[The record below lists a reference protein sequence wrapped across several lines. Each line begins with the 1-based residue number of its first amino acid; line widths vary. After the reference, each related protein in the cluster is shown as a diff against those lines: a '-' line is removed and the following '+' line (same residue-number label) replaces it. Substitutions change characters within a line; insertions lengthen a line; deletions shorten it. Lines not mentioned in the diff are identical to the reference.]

1 VASQSLEAGRGDRRH
16 RAPIGIAGSA
26 LCLLLASS
34 PASPSRA
41 AQAPDPPAPTAAE
54 PDGGGGDPAA
64 ALRAVERI
72 ERQSTGIRTLSA
84 SLVQEK
90 HLALF
95 EKPLVLEGRLY
106 LQKPD
111 RVAFRIERPLRY
123 TMVISGEQLRQWDED
138 SGEVQTIS
146 LADNPGFK
154 LVLRQMRGWLSGSYS
169 SMLGEYHA
177 TVLREEPIELVF
189 VPREHALAYGTVERV
204 RVAFGP
210 DARHL
215 REIEILDRQGDRT
228 LFRFADVR
236 LDPDLDPAVWEAEPR
251 GR

>member
-1 VASQSLEAGRGDRRH
+1 MSCRAEARRRGHRCGVA
-16 RAPIGIAGSA
+16 IGIAEIALRFVLVTPLALLPGAAHADEATMIPAGGS
-26 LCLLLASS
+26 
-34 PASPSRA
+34 
-41 AQAPDPPAPTAAE
+41 T
-54 PDGGGGDPAA
+54 DPAA
-64 ALRAVERI
+64 VRRAVSRI
-72 ERQSTGIRTLSA
+72 EQQSADIRTLSA

-95 EKPLVLEGRLY
+95 DKPLVLHGQLY

-111 RVAFRIERPLRY
+111 RFAFRIDTPLRY
-123 TMVISGEQLRQWDED
+123 TMVIAGEQLRQWDED
-138 SGEVQTIS
+138 SAKVQTIS

-169 SMLGEYHA
+169 SMLGEYDA
-177 TVLREEPIELVF
+177 TLLREEPIELEF
-189 VPREHALAYGTVERV
+189 VPRENALAYGTVERV
-204 RVAFGP
+204 RVAFGA
-210 DARHL
+210 DARNL

-236 LDPDLDPAVWEAEPR
+236 LNPELDSAVWEVEPS

>member
-1 VASQSLEAGRGDRRH
+1 MSRKAEARARARRRGTPIATALWLVLAFLPRVVLAADAPATEPEGGRAD
-16 RAPIGIAGSA
+16 
-26 LCLLLASS
+26 
-34 PASPSRA
+34 
-41 AQAPDPPAPTAAE
+41 
-54 PDGGGGDPAA
+54 AA
-64 ALRAVERI
+64 AVRRAVERI
-72 ERQSTGIRTLSA
+72 ERQSADIQTLSA

-95 EKPLVLEGRLY
+95 DKPLVLQGHLY

-111 RVAFRIERPLRY
+111 RFAFRIDTPLRY
-123 TMVISGEQLRQWDED
+123 VMVIAGEQLRQWDED
-138 SGEVQTIS
+138 SANVQTIS

-169 SMLGEYHA
+169 SMLGEYDA
-177 TVLREEPIELVF
+177 SLLQEEPIELAF
-189 VPREHALAYGTVERV
+189 VPLKNALAYGTVERV
-204 RVAFGP
+204 RVAFGA

-228 LFRFADVR
+228 VFRFADVR
-236 LDPDLDPAVWEAEPR
+236 INPDLDPAVWEAQPS

>member
-1 VASQSLEAGRGDRRH
+1 MSRKAEARGRDRR
-16 RAPIGIAGSA
+16 RGTPIATVGIA
-26 LCLLLASS
+26 LCLLLASP
-34 PASPSRA
+34 PASLPLA
-41 AQAPDPPAPTAAE
+41 AQAADGPAADPE
-54 PDGGGGDPAA
+54 GGRADPAA
-64 ALRAVERI
+64 VRRAVDKI
-72 ERQSTGIRTLSA
+72 ERQSADIRTLSA

-90 HLALF
+90 QLALF
-95 EKPLVLEGRLY
+95 EKPLVLKGHFY

-111 RVAFRIERPLRY
+111 RFAFRIETPLRY
-123 TMVISGEQLRQWDED
+123 TMVTSGEQLRQWDED

-169 SMLGEYHA
+169 SMLGEYDA
-177 TVLREEPIELVF
+177 TLLREEPIELAF
-189 VPREHALAYGTVERV
+189 VPRENALAYGTVERV
-204 RVAFGP
+204 RVAFGA

-228 LFRFADVR
+228 VFRFADVR
-236 LDPDLDPAVWEAEPR
+236 VNPHLDPSVWEVEPS